1 MNDYRI
7 NISYAKALLMTAEE
21 KQVADR
27 VMEDMRLVNAV
38 CRENRVLE
46 AVFANPVIR
55 PDRKAGIVQELF
67 GEHCGEVSMAF
78 LLFVVKKNRSVNLRG
93 ISDAY
98 LNLYRESRGIV
109 LTELVTH
116 QPTDESAV
124 KTVTEMV
131 EKYTGKK
138 VELDAHTD
146 ERMLGGFK
154 LEFDHNMYDARLRTK
169 ILRLRKEF
177 SKNVYESKL

>member
-21 KQVADR
+21 KKAADR
-27 VMEDMRLVNAV
+27 VADDMRLVNAV
-38 CRENRVLE
+38 CSENRVLA

-55 PDRKAGIVQELF
+55 PDRKAGIVRELF
-67 GEHCGEVSMAF
+67 GEHCSEVSMAF

-93 ISDAY
+93 ITDAY
-98 LNLYRESRGIV
+98 LGLYRESRGIV
-109 LTELVTH
+109 LADLVTH
-116 QPTDESAV
+116 QSTDENAYNTV
-124 KTVTEMV
+124 KGLV

-138 VELDAHTD
+138 VELHAHTD

-169 ILRLRKEF
+169 ILKLRKEF

>member
-21 KQVADR
+21 KKAAERVA
-27 VMEDMRLVNAV
+27 EDMRLVNAV
-38 CRENRVLE
+38 CSENRVLT
-46 AVFANPVIR
+46 AVFANPVVR
-55 PDRKAGIVQELF
+55 PDRKAGIVRELF
-67 GEHCGEVSMAF
+67 GERCGEVTMAF

-98 LNLYRESRGIV
+98 LSLYRESRGIV
-109 LTELVTH
+109 LTDLVTH
-116 QPTDESAV
+116 QPTDEKALDSV
-124 KTVTEMV
+124 RELV
-131 EKYTGKK
+131 ENYTGKK
-138 VELDAHTD
+138 VEFQARTD

-154 LEFDHNMYDARLRTK
+154 LEFDHRMYDARLRTK
-169 ILRLRKEF
+169 ILKLRKEF

>member
-21 KQVADR
+21 KNETDR
-27 VMEDMRLVNAV
+27 VAEDMRLVNTV
-38 CRENRVLE
+38 CRENRVLG

-55 PDRKAGIVQELF
+55 PDRKAGIVRELF
-67 GEHCGEVSMAF
+67 GEHCGEVTMVF

-98 LNLYRESRGIV
+98 LGLYRNSRGIV
-109 LTELVTH
+109 LADLVTY
-116 QPTDESAV
+116 QPTDATAEQ
-124 KTVTEMV
+124 TVRNLV

-138 VELDAHTD
+138 VELNARTD
-146 ERMLGGFK
+146 EHMLGGFI

-169 ILRLRKEF
+169 ILKLRKEF

>member
-7 NISYAKALLMTAEE
+7 NISYAKALLMTADE
-21 KQVADR
+21 QSVADR
-27 VMEDMRLVNAV
+27 VADDMRMVHTV
-38 CRENRVLE
+38 CSENRVLT

-55 PDRKAGIVQELF
+55 PDRKAGIVRELF
-67 GEHCGEVSMAF
+67 GDHCSEVSLAF

-98 LNLYRESRGIV
+98 LSLYRESQGIV
-109 LTELVTH
+109 LTDLVTH
-116 QPTDESAV
+116 QPTDESACNAV
-124 KTVTEMV
+124 KALV

-138 VELDAHTD
+138 VELRTSTD
-146 ERMLGGFK
+146 EQMLGGFK
-154 LEFDHNMYDARLRTK
+154 LEFDHNMYDARLLTK
-169 ILRLRKEF
+169 LLKLRKEF

>member
-7 NISYAKALLMTAEE
+7 NTSYAKALLMTAEE
-21 KQVADR
+21 KKEADR
-27 VMEDMRLVNAV
+27 VAEDMRLVNGV
-38 CRENRVLE
+38 CKENRVLA

-55 PDRKAGIVQELF
+55 PDRKVGIVRELF

-98 LNLYRESRGIV
+98 LSLYRESRGIV
-109 LTELVTH
+109 LTDLVTH
-116 QPTDESAV
+116 QPTDATAQETV
-124 KTVTEMV
+124 KELV

-138 VELDAHTD
+138 VELNAHTD
-146 ERMLGGFK
+146 EHMLGGFK

-169 ILRLRKEF
+169 ILKLRKEF
-177 SKNVYESKL
+177 SKNIYESKH